1 MIKEI
6 QAQLVKQEL
15 DGWLLADFQGRN
27 NIAAAFLN
35 FPSHLTRR
43 FFYMIPAVGEPTIL
57 AHNIEKQKFG
67 HLEGKLIPFTA
78 YVLLEKLLA
87 ELLKGKKRIAMEYSP
102 KGRLPYIGLVDA
114 GTIELVREFGVEIV
128 PSSDLVAKFLATLS
142 EKQVASQRESSKLV
156 VDTVQA
162 AFDLIAE
169 RLKEKQTITEWDVVS
184 FIMDRFDKN
193 GFDWEHQPNCSV
205 GSNAG
210 NPHYEPTSETAKEI
224 KMGDL
229 ILIDLWAKK
238 RSEHGTFADI
248 TQMAFAGS
256 KDRIDSKYVE
266 QFAVL
271 IKARDAAIEFVRE
284 HIGKRELCGA
294 EVDDVCRGVIAQANL
309 AEAFTHRTGHSIH
322 ASVHGPGPNIDNL
335 ETEDSRLLQ
344 PGHLFSI
351 EPGLYYKD
359 FGMRTEINA
368 LITNDGVVVTTLP
381 MQTEIRPLF

>member
-6 QAQLVKQEL
+6 QAHLVKQEL
-15 DGWLLADFQGRN
+15 DGWLMADFQGRN
-27 NIAAAFLN
+27 DVAAAFLN
-35 FPSHLTRR
+35 FPEHLTRR

-57 AHNIEKQKFG
+57 AHNIEKLKFG

-78 YVLLEKLLA
+78 YVDLERYLA
-87 ELLKGKKRIAMEYSP
+87 EVLVGKKKVAMEYSP

-114 GTIELVREFGVEIV
+114 GTIELVRESGVEIV

-142 EKQVASQRESSKLV
+142 SEQIEAQRGASTLV
-156 VDTVQA
+156 VETVGA
-162 AFDLIAE
+162 AFDLIGE
-169 RLKEKQTITEWDVVS
+169 RLAAKQTVNEWDVVS
-184 FIMDRFDKN
+184 FIVDRFDKN
-193 GFDWEHQPNCSV
+193 GYDTEHGPNCSV
-205 GSNAG
+205 GKNAG
-210 NPHYEPTSETAKEI
+210 NPHYEPTSEVSTEI

-238 RSEHGTFADI
+238 RSEHGAFADI

-256 KDRIDSKYVE
+256 KDQINPKYVE

-271 IKARDAAIEFVRE
+271 CKARDAAVDFVRE
-284 HIGKRELCGA
+284 HIGKRDLSGSEA
-294 EVDDVCRGVIAQANL
+294 DDVCRVVIVEAGL
-309 AEAFTHRTGHSIH
+309 GDAFTHRTGHSIH

-335 ETEDSRLLQ
+335 ETEDDRLLQ

-351 EPGLYYKD
+351 EPGVYFADY
-359 FGMRTEINA
+359 GIRTEINA
-368 LITNDGVVVTTLP
+368 LITADGVVVTTLP